1 MPEVIVN
8 PYGSYNGEAM
18 KDFRFKTADL
28 RPQIFV
34 VGYQLLG
41 QVVFI
46 TIIPKGF
53 RLLFLRFLIL
63 ITLAL

>member
-1 MPEVIVN
+1 MGFTMAKPL
-8 PYGSYNGEAM
+8 
-18 KDFRFKTADL
+18 KDFRFQTADF
-28 RPQIFV
+28 RRQIFV
-34 VGYQLLG
+34 VSYQLLG
-41 QVVFI
+41 QVVFM